1 MPLLSPACVCGW
13 DKEIA
18 VHHESSRLSFVEFGC
33 EYFWLCRRRCGTGV
47 GYALL
52 PAAAAAA
59 AAA

>member
-1 MPLLSPACVCGW
+1 MCGW
-13 DKEIA
+13 AKEIA

-33 EYFWLCRRRCGTGV
+33 EYFWLCRCRCGAGV

-59 AAA
+59 AA